1 VNRHRRATL
10 VWTHRV
16 GPGIYHQRF
25 ADSLIAREARAG
37 QFVHL
42 LPDPEHLFRR
52 AFSVYATDP
61 DEGTFDILHQVL
73 GAGTRCLARQ
83 PVGAVVDT
91 LGPLGN
97 SFSPP
102 PRGLTP
108 VLVGGGLGMAPLR
121 LWALEIVNMCCTG
134 RRKIRPPVVQS
145 VSQPA
150 SDRSTNGKT
159 RGLSPLFTSAVARS
173 YALREVMQPILV
185 LGVRSRKLAVTP
197 YQLSRLRLRPHWAT
211 DDGSRGFQGTSVG
224 LLAAMIDR
232 GELEPAQIVAYGC
245 GPEAM
250 MIALAHLCATHGI
263 RCEVSLERSMP
274 CGYGVCMGC
283 VVRGRG
289 ASGYETYH
297 RVCRDGPIFDATS
310 IVF

>member
-10 VWTHRV
+10 VWTRRV
-16 GPGIYHQRF
+16 GPGIYHQRL
-25 ADSLIAREARAG
+25 ADSLIARKARAG

-42 LPDPEHLFRR
+42 LPGPEHLFRR

-61 DEGTFDILHQVL
+61 DAGTFDILHQVL

-121 LWALEIVNMCCTG
+121 LWALELVTMCRTG
-134 RRKIRPPVVQS
+134 RKKIHPPVV
-145 VSQPA
+145 
-150 SDRSTNGKT
+150 
-159 RGLSPLFTSAVARS
+159 
-173 YALREVMQPILV
+173 V
-185 LGVRSRKLAVTP
+185 LGVRSRNLAVTP
-197 YQLSRLRLRPHWAT
+197 YQLPMLRLRPHWAT

-224 LLAAMIDR
+224 LFAAMIDR

-250 MIALAHLCATHGI
+250 MSALAHLCATHGI
-263 RCEVSLERSMP
+263 RCEVSLERAMP